1 VSFVHFC
8 GKKKFKMKLN
18 SFKLKIGLFNLLISG
33 SVLIIF
39 GLFFMSVINKIG
51 YERIDSELRVLADLQ
66 ARRPRPNERWGH
78 FEESLLNLYG
88 ESAKK
93 QFVLKVTSLRNEP
106 VYVSPGWP
114 SGLQNNKLPAL
125 EPADNAGKNYEPPVL
140 SRFPIPFND
149 YPPRHGPPPPMHIRG
164 PVFSTAGAEHKL
176 WRIVGIGN
184 EAVNIFIAMDLA
196 VFFAEIHRFVN
207 FSLIAMPVALILLA
221 GGGWLI
227 ARRALRPVGIIADIA
242 GRITTRALDQRIP
255 KTDAD
260 KEFTRLIDVI
270 NGMLGRLEK
279 SFHQAVRFS
288 ADAAHELKTPLTILQ
303 GELEQA
309 LQEAPAGS
317 AAQQHCGE
325 LLEEVQRL
333 TAITRKLLL
342 LSQAD
347 SGQMRLNPAPFCL
360 SSALETMCEDIAILA
375 PGIALNKKIEPNL
388 HVMADSDLMN
398 QALYNLITNAVKYN
412 RKDGWIKLALC
423 PEGSMVKFTIAN
435 SGEEIPVDDQERIF
449 ERFYRVSKSRD
460 RTIDGA
466 GLGLSIAREIVLAHK
481 GELVLESSHNGITAF
496 AMRLPL
502 SRVLA

>member
-1 VSFVHFC
+1 
-8 GKKKFKMKLN
+8 MRLN
-18 SFKLKIGLFNLLISG
+18 SFKLKIGLFNLLTSG

-66 ARRPRPNERWGH
+66 ARRPHPNDRWGH

-93 QFVLKVTSLRNEP
+93 QFVIKVTSLRNEP
-106 VYVSPGWP
+106 IYVSPGWP
-114 SGLQNNKLPAL
+114 AGLQDNKLPAL
-125 EPADNAGKNYEPPVL
+125 EPADNAGKAHEPPVL

-149 YPPRHGPPPPMHIRG
+149 YPLMHGPPPRMHIRG
-164 PVFSTAGAEHKL
+164 PVFSTAGVEHKL
-176 WRIVGIGN
+176 WRVVGIGN

-207 FSLIAMPVALILLA
+207 FSLIAMPIALLLLA

-227 ARRALRPVGIIADIA
+227 ARRALRPVRIIADIA

-255 KTDAD
+255 RTDAD
-260 KEFTRLIDVI
+260 REFTRLIDVI

-279 SFHQAVRFS
+279 SFRQAVRFS

-303 GELEQA
+303 GELERA
-309 LQEAPAGS
+309 LQEEPAGS
-317 AAQQHCGE
+317 EAQQRYGV

-333 TAITRKLLL
+333 AAITRKLLL

-347 SGQMRLNPAPFCL
+347 SGQMRLNLAPFCL

-375 PGIALNKKIEPNL
+375 PDISLSKEIEPNL
-388 HVMADSDLMN
+388 HVMADADLMN
-398 QALYNLITNAVKYN
+398 QALYNLATNAVKYN
-412 RKDGWIKLALC
+412 RKDGWVKLLLRT
-423 PEGSMVKFTIAN
+423 EGDTIKFTISN
-435 SGEEIPVDDQERIF
+435 SGEEIPADDQERIF

-460 RTIDGA
+460 RTVDGT
-466 GLGLSIAREIVLAHK
+466 GLGLSIAREIVLAHN
-481 GELVLESSHNGITAF
+481 GELVLESSRNGVISF
-496 AMRLPL
+496 SMKLIR
-502 SRVLA
+502 SRDTECHSRAPSTES